1 MNKKFKVLATRPI
14 TCAAVIGM
22 FLAVQ
27 PAAATTVV
35 SSSAFGLST
44 NLGLLGFVGV
54 SIAPV
59 APASGVAAP
68 AYNASN
74 SVASVNQTLALGTP
88 ALAAVKEAVSTGL
101 LVSTTKSTM
110 PISAF
115 GTASA
120 SVNQLATGLSTKLA
134 LVPAVDIFSIGA
146 TTVQSTSSVFGNGAL
161 SVAGSSHIE
170 GLTVSGLALG
180 GLVIDGSA
188 FVDPLPNTILVNLLG
203 LRVILNEQLVS
214 GNGSA
219 TLGLVTNAIHVYFDS
234 FAVGGGVLNG
244 NIIVADSAADISGGA
259 IAALPEPAVWIQML
273 AGFVLVGV
281 GIRGRRGAADRVALN
296 V

>member
-134 LVPAVDIFSIGA
+134 LVPAADIFSIGA

-180 GLVIDGSA
+180 SLVID
-188 FVDPLPNTILVNLLG
+188 
-203 LRVILNEQLVS
+203 
-214 GNGSA
+214 GSA

>member
-1 MNKKFKVLATRPI
+1 
-14 TCAAVIGM
+14 
-22 FLAVQ
+22 
-27 PAAATTVV
+27 
-35 SSSAFGLST
+35 
-44 NLGLLGFVGV
+44 
-54 SIAPV
+54 
-59 APASGVAAP
+59 
-68 AYNASN
+68 
-74 SVASVNQTLALGTP
+74 
-88 ALAAVKEAVSTGL
+88 
-101 LVSTTKSTM
+101 M

-120 SVNQLATGLSTKLA
+120 SVNQLATGLSTKLV
-134 LVPAVDIFSIGA
+134 LVPAVNIFSIGA
-146 TTVQSTSSVFGNGAL
+146 TTVQSTSSVFGNGTL

-234 FAVGGGVLNG
+234 FAVGSGVLNG
-244 NIIVADSAADISGGA
+244 DIVVADSAADISGGA

-281 GIRGRRGAADRVALN
+281 GIRGRRGAAGRVALN